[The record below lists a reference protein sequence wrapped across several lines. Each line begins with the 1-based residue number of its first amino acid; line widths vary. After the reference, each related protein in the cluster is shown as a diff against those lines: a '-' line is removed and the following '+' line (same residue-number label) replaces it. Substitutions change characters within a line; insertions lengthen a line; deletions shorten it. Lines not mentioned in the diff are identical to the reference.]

1 MKSLTATLA
10 ALGLTLAAHATTD
23 IKSEYFYQ
31 ADTDANVL
39 TPALNYNSNSNSV
52 KGKVSGTTTK
62 TDTTGQNLNLAY
74 ERGLTEMYAVGANL
88 GYTTSKQEVGTAETD
103 TKGLQDIQI
112 FAKGRYAF
120 VEGSSMHYGAELY
133 FSPSE
138 KQIDNANKEEDA
150 MSGGNSLRPWAGYQ
164 WLMGS
169 HVLGT
174 KLSTDFL
181 LGEKSVK
188 VKGAAAATKY
198 KGGEATKL
206 GVFYEIPHEM
216 GAVGF
221 EAFYSSTAET
231 KTGSTVAA
239 NGFNMMGLGVY
250 SPYRFSE
257 AATVIGDLKW
267 SQRASSSVG
276 ETDVDSS
283 SDLSLNVAG
292 RFMF

>member
-31 ADTDANVL
+31 ADTDANIL
-39 TPALNYNSNSNSV
+39 TPALTYNSSSYKETGN
-52 KGKVSGTTTK
+52 TK
-62 TDTTGQNLNLAY
+62 QDTTGQNLNLAY

-88 GYTTSKQEVGTAETD
+88 GYTTSKTEQGTSETD
-103 TKGLQDIQI
+103 IKGLTDIQI

-120 VEGSSMHYGAELY
+120 VEGSSMHYGADLY

-138 KQIDNANKEEDA
+138 RQVDLTNNEWDA
-150 MSGGNSLRPWAGYQ
+150 MSGGNSLRPWVGYQ

-188 VKGAAAATKY
+188 VKGAAAATKI
-198 KGGEATKL
+198 KGGEETKL
-206 GVFYEIPHEM
+206 AVFYEIPHEM
-216 GAVGF
+216 GAVGL
-221 EAFYSSTAET
+221 EAFYTAMAET
-231 KTGSTVAA
+231 KQGTTEQNDGH
-239 NGFNMMGLGVY
+239 NMMGLRVY

-257 AATVIGDLKW
+257 AATVIGNLKW
-267 SQRASSSVG
+267 SQWASSSVG
-276 ETDVDSS
+276 GVDVDST

>member
-31 ADTDANVL
+31 AAPDANIL
-39 TPALNYNSNSNSV
+39 TPGLNYNSSSF
-52 KGKVSGTTTK
+52 KVTGGTK
-62 TDTTGQNLNLAY
+62 QDTTGQNLNLAY

-88 GYTTSKQEVGTAETD
+88 GYTTSKTEQGTSETD

-112 FAKGRYAF
+112 FAKGRYSF
-120 VEGSSMHYGAELY
+120 VEGSSMNYGAELY

-138 KQIDNANKEEDA
+138 KQEDTANNENDA
-150 MSGGNSLRPWAGYQ
+150 MSGGNSLRPWVGYQ

-181 LGEKSVK
+181 LGERSVK
-188 VKGAAAATKY
+188 NKTATTTTTTKS
-198 KGGEATKL
+198 KGGEETKL
-206 GVFYEIPHEM
+206 AIFYEIPHEM

-221 EAFYSSTAET
+221 EAYYSATAET
-231 KTGSTVAA
+231 KTGSTEGNDGA
-239 NGFNMMGLGVY
+239 NMMGLGVY
-250 SPYRFSE
+250 SPYHFSE

-267 SQRASSSVG
+267 SQLASSSIGGV
-276 ETDVDSS
+276 DIDSS
-283 SDLSLNVAG
+283 SNLSLNVAG